1 MRCSRDCFFN
11 ENMDLKIACR
21 IDVQDGRLQD
31 EVGPAVCKY
40 FLCFG
45 VPVSIY
51 T

>member
-11 ENMDLKIACR
+11 EKMDPKIACR
-21 IDVQDGRLQD
+21 IDLQDGRLQD
-31 EVGPAVCKY
+31 EVNPAVRKY

-45 VPVSIY
+45 VLVSIY